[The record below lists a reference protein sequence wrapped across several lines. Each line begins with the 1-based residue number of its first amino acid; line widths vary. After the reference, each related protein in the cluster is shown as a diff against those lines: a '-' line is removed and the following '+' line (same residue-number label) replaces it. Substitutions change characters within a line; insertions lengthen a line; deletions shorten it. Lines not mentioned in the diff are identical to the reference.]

1 MGSWSGRGS
10 VASSMKIRSK
20 PIELAWLYVPFM
32 LLLPNIGCI
41 SIQNASPAG
50 LPRVA
55 NCNDIHSGLTEPGGN
70 SPLYERHE
78 VLDPLASKLYD
89 AKLIGWASN
98 CKQRS
103 SQWVSD
109 QWSRCE
115 TAKTS
120 IQCWIHTKRKE
131 ANAPPWPRFHP
142 VPTRPVFEPE
152 EKGSSTTPEIYGRF
166 GKG

>member
-1 MGSWSGRGS
+1 M
-10 VASSMKIRSK
+10 ASKMKIRSK
-20 PIELAWLYVPFM
+20 PIKLAWLYVPFT

-55 NCNDIHSGLTEPGGN
+55 NCND
-70 SPLYERHE
+70 
-78 VLDPLASKLYD
+78 
-89 AKLIGWASN
+89 AKLTPWASN

-115 TAKTS
+115 AAKAS
-120 IQCWIHTKRKE
+120 IHCWIHTKRE
-131 ANAPPWPRFHP
+131 ETNAPPWPRFHP

-152 EKGSSTTPEIYGRF
+152 VKGSSMTPEIYGRF